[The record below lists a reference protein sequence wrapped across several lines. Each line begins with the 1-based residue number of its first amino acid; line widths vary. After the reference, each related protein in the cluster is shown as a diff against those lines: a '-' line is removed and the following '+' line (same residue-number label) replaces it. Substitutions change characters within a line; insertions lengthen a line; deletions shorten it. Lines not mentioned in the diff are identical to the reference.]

1 MEGDDNW
8 QSRGRSGR
16 DEEARDWVQWEYAKR
31 MVVGFVS
38 ATTRQLRP
46 SHFRVLRVLV
56 NAVGCRLL
64 IGNDRPSRKRHVLDR
79 NSRIASAAILNQS
92 WGFREQRS
100 FGSMYECERVTSSS
114 RSSSS
119 PTYSIVFHDTTHL
132 LDLAWQGCR
141 WRVTRESLTFGA
153 ILYQIKQFNSASSS
167 DSTAAYRLRGD
178 RISTPK
184 CMCSNGCGKEE
195 SQQIAKW

>member
-1 MEGDDNW
+1 VNAQLPHFAPKFKSRGSSKRNKKENRDQKAGRLEGHDNW

-16 DEEARDWVQWEYAKR
+16 DEEARDSVQWEYAKR
-31 MVVGFVS
+31 IVVGFVS

-64 IGNDRPSRKRHVLDR
+64 TWNDCPSRKRHVLDP
-79 NSRIASAAILNQS
+79 NSRIASAAVLNETS
-92 WGFREQRS
+92 GYREQRS
-100 FGSMYECERVTSSS
+100 FGSMCACECVTSSS

-119 PTYSIVFHDTTHL
+119 LTFSFVFHDTTHL

-141 WRVTRESLTFGA
+141 QRVT
-153 ILYQIKQFNSASSS
+153 K
-167 DSTAAYRLRGD
+167 
-178 RISTPK
+178 RIPSK
-184 CMCSNGCGKEE
+184 YFLSC
-195 SQQIAKW
+195 